1 MNKHP
6 SESIRFDEI
15 DAQKARLDRLRPF
28 SPAALERLHEQIVI
42 EWTYNSN
49 AIEGSS
55 LTLKETAL
63 VLQEGLTI
71 SGKPL
76 REHLEAVNH
85 KEAILKL
92 ELAVQKKSPLDRDFL
107 RGLYRL
113 ILKGIHD
120 DEAGRWRSERVRIL
134 GAVHIPPDPVKL
146 PRLMGEFFEWLKR
159 E

>member
-1 MNKHP
+1 MNTHL
-6 SESIRFDEI
+6 SGSIRFDVI
-15 DAQKARLDRLRPF
+15 DAQKALLDRLRPF
-28 SPAALERLHEQIVI
+28 APAALERLHEQMVI

-63 VLQEGLTI
+63 VLEEGLTI

-85 KEAILKL
+85 KEAILEL
-92 ELAVQKKSPLDRDFL
+92 ELAVRKKYPLDQDFL
-107 RGLYRL
+107 CGLHRL

-120 DEAGRWRSERVRIL
+120 DE
-134 GAVHIPPDPVKL
+134 
-146 PRLMGEFFEWLKR
+146 
-159 E
+159 